1 MHRPS
6 PRLRAFSFA
15 LFAFFLGLAPSAA
28 HAQDLKGAVDTSLRW
43 LREHQK
49 QDGAWGSGLEDTSL
63 ALYAFATSHRKYTV
77 WDGPWLRRGVDL
89 LLAKRDAAKGSIG
102 SARETLLAALA
113 IEALKTDV
121 GSAVVEDALRFAA
134 RELKR
139 ELPADRERAALEGFV
154 RTALGDNVPPAEP
167 DSKAAAALGQQLMEQ
182 RDEAGS
188 FGGEVRATI
197 LGVLTMNRCLD
208 AQSRKKA
215 PKNATPKSSLP
226 APKADYDLAR
236 MRENAARFLLDP
248 QQRVGEMWGF
258 GPYPDL
264 GITGMVI
271 GALQAIPSAQRSPQI
286 EAEIGKG
293 LDKLAQAQR
302 KDGSIH
308 NGQVVAYTT
317 SVAVLA
323 LSRSTKKEHQ
333 EAAQRGRA
341 YLTQAQSDEGE
352 GYGEDH
358 KYYGGIGYGGDERP
372 DLSNLQM
379 AMDALAAAG
388 ADAQDDAVK
397 KALVFLQRV
406 QNRSESNP
414 GAARNEE
421 GTFVAGNDGGG
432 IYAPGESPAG
442 TTKLA
447 DGRKTARSY
456 GSMTYALLKG
466 FLYAGLPKDDARVKA
481 AFEWI
486 QKNYSVDENPGFELS
501 SDPDAAAQGYF
512 YYLHTMAR
520 TLDLYGGDTLTDV
533 GGRTRAWR
541 KEIAARLGALQR
553 ADGSWVNDRAERWW
567 EGNPVLATAYALLAL
582 EYCR

>member
-6 PRLRAFSFA
+6 LRRVALILA
-15 LFAFFLGLAPSAA
+15 LFASTALLPTVTR
-28 HAQDLKGAVDTSLRW
+28 AQDLKGAVDTSLRW

-49 QDGAWGSGLEDTSL
+49 QDGTWGGGLEDTSL
-63 ALYAFATSHRKYTV
+63 ALYAFATSHRKYSV
-77 WDGPWLRRGVDL
+77 WDGPFLRRGVDL
-89 LLAKRDAAKGSIG
+89 LLAKRNAAQGSIG
-102 SARETLLAALA
+102 TARESLLAALA
-113 IEALKTDV
+113 IDALKTDV
-121 GSAVVEDALRFAA
+121 GSSVVDDALRFAA
-134 RELKR
+134 REFQR
-139 ELPADRERAALEGFV
+139 ELPAERTRAALESFA
-154 RTALGDNVPPAEP
+154 RAALGENLPPAEP
-167 DSKAAAALGQQLMEQ
+167 SAEAAAALGQQLMEQ

-188 FGGEVRATI
+188 FGGDLRATV

-215 PKNATPKSSLP
+215 PKTAQPTSNLP

-236 MRENAARFLLDP
+236 LRENAARFLLDP

-271 GALQAIPSAQRSPQI
+271 GALQAIPAAQRSPQL
-286 EAEIGKG
+286 EAEIAKG
-293 LDKLAQAQR
+293 LDKLAQAQG

-333 EAAQRGRA
+333 DAAQRGRA
-341 YLTQAQSDEGE
+341 YLTRAQSDEGE

-358 KYYGGIGYGGDERP
+358 KYYGGIGYGSDERP

-379 AMDALAAAG
+379 AMDALAASG
-388 ADAQDDAVK
+388 ADAKDEAVK

-414 GAARNEE
+414 GTARNEE

-432 IYAPGESPAG
+432 VYAPGESPAG
-442 TTKLA
+442 TTTLP

-486 QKNYSVDENPGFELS
+486 QKNYSVDENPGFDRS

-520 TLDLYGGDTLTDV
+520 TLDLYGGDTLTDAA
-533 GGRTRAWR
+533 GRARPWR
-541 KEIAARLGALQR
+541 KEIAARLAALQR
-553 ADGSWVNDRAERWW
+553 ADGSWVNERAERWW

>member
-1 MHRPS
+1 MHRPLLTS
-6 PRLRAFSFA
+6 LA
-15 LFAFFLGLAPSAA
+15 LLGLALVGTAPAA
-28 HAQDLKGAVDTSLRW
+28 GAQDLKGAVDSSLRW
-43 LREHQK
+43 LRQA
-49 QDGAWGSGLEDTSL
+49 QAADGTWGAGTEDTAL

-77 WDGPWLRRGVDL
+77 WDGPWLRRGVDR
-89 LLAKRDAAKGSIG
+89 LLARRDAAQGSFG
-102 SARETLLAALA
+102 TPRETLLAALA
-113 IEALKTDV
+113 IDALKTDV

-134 RELKR
+134 SGFKA
-139 ELPADRERAALEGFV
+139 ELPAERTRGALETFARAALGEN
-154 RTALGDNVPPAEP
+154 LPPVEPGAE
-167 DSKAAAALGQQLMEQ
+167 AAAALGQQLAEQ

-188 FGGEVRATI
+188 FGGDVRRTI
-197 LGVLTMNRCLD
+197 VGVLTLSRCID
-208 AQSRKKA
+208 AQARKKSA
-215 PKNATPKSSLP
+215 KAASRHSALP
-226 APKADYDLAR
+226 APRTDYDLAR
-236 MRENAARFLLDP
+236 MRESAARFLLDP

-271 GALQAIPSAQRSPQI
+271 GALQAIPPEQRSPAL
-286 EAEIGKG
+286 EAEIARG
-293 LDKLAQAQR
+293 LERLVQAQR

-323 LSRSTKKEHQ
+323 LSRSPKPEHQ

-341 YLTQAQSDEGE
+341 YLTLEQSDETE

-388 ADAQDDAVK
+388 ADAKDDAVK

-414 GAARNEE
+414 GTARNEG

-442 TTKLA
+442 TTVLP

-466 FLYAGLPKDDARVKA
+466 FLYAGLPKDDPRVKA
-481 AFEWI
+481 AYDWI
-486 QKNYSVDENPGFELS
+486 RKNYSVDENPGFDVAG
-501 SDPDAAAQGYF
+501 DPDAAAQGYF

-520 TLDLYGGDTLTDV
+520 TLDLYGGDALVDS
-533 GGRTRAWR
+533 GGASRAWR
-541 KEIAARLGALQR
+541 REIAARLAALQR
-553 ADGSWVNDRAERWW
+553 ADGSWINDRAERWW